1 MIEPI
6 REEAVMKTSGPQI
19 LQIRRFTNI
28 PPEKR
33 KPKSTVNAL
42 SKIAGPVF
50 IFPLIGRWWMYQQD

>member
-6 REEAVMKTSGPQI
+6 REEAVLKTSGPQI
-19 LQIRRFTNI
+19 LQVRRFSNI

-33 KPKSTVNAL
+33 KPKTSVNVL

-50 IFPLIGRWWMYQQD
+50 LFPLIGRWWMHQQD